1 MASRLHQGF
10 YRNGIEHRA
19 GADVSFAD
27 IMKCFGFRSIEVG
40 KWVTKEEQQIG
51 ANLFFDAL
59 YDLCDILQ
67 VPESVISLNGRLA
80 LAFGK
85 GGRKGVCAH
94 YTPAKHELSLAKNA
108 GAGSLAHEWFHA
120 FDHYIANKMYS
131 DTQPGQ
137 FASELCLRG
146 KSIIVH
152 SLNKRLED
160 SLHHILLPEIDAE
173 NGSLNPFI
181 TQAVALD
188 KRAKSVYY
196 TLPQE
201 ACARAFEAMIQDHP
215 IKNSFLVQGTKQSK
229 LAQLGAFPVGTLRET
244 INTALATYFYQL
256 GCAVKQKP

>member
-1 MASRLHQGF
+1 MTSRLHQGF
-10 YRNGIEHRA
+10 YRNGNEHRA
-19 GADVSFAD
+19 GADVSFGD
-27 IMKCFGFRSIEVG
+27 IIKCFGFRSIEVG

-59 YDLCDILQ
+59 YDLCDILH

-120 FDHYIANKMYS
+120 FDHYIADKMYADS
-131 DTQPGQ
+131 QPGQ

-146 KSIIVH
+146 KSVIPH
-152 SLNKRLED
+152 NLNKRLEE
-160 SLHHILLPEIDAE
+160 SLHHILLAE
-173 NGSLNPFI
+173 VGADTATLNPFI

-188 KRAKSVYY
+188 QQAKTVYY

-229 LAQLGAFPVGTLRET
+229 LALLGAYPTGTLRTT
-244 INTALATYFYQL
+244 INAALHTYFYQL
-256 GCAVKQKP
+256 GCAVKQKI